1 MYFSEWLNYCITSYD
16 LIANHYSRSLRCTC
30 RVSPRSAIATNRY
43 AERNHFNRSTSRRE
57 EGILSEVTAVAL
69 KRVLAWQITQE
80 MNKRGMSKTQMAEA
94 MSTSRS
100 SLDRLL
106 NPNNTSVTLKTI
118 NRAASIL
125 GKRLQIELV
134 DA

>member
-1 MYFSEWLNYCITSYD
+1 MTKNIHIGSSFDEFL
-16 LIANHYSRSLRCTC
+16 
-30 RVSPRSAIATNRY
+30 
-43 AERNHFNRSTSRRE
+43 EE

-80 MNKRGMSKTQMAEA
+80 MNKRGMSKTQMADA
-94 MSTSRS
+94 MNTSKS

-118 NRAASIL
+118 DRAASIL

>member
-1 MYFSEWLNYCITSYD
+1 
-16 LIANHYSRSLRCTC
+16 
-30 RVSPRSAIATNRY
+30 
-43 AERNHFNRSTSRRE
+43 
-57 EGILSEVTAVAL
+57 
-69 KRVLAWQITQE
+69 

>member
-1 MYFSEWLNYCITSYD
+1 MTKNIHIGSSFDEFL
-16 LIANHYSRSLRCTC
+16 
-30 RVSPRSAIATNRY
+30 
-43 AERNHFNRSTSRRE
+43 EE

-69 KRVLAWQITQE
+69 KRVIAWQITQE

-118 NRAASIL
+118 DRAASIL

>member
-1 MYFSEWLNYCITSYD
+1 MTKNIHIGSSFDEFL
-16 LIANHYSRSLRCTC
+16 
-30 RVSPRSAIATNRY
+30 
-43 AERNHFNRSTSRRE
+43 EE

-94 MSTSRS
+94 MNTSRS

-118 NRAASIL
+118 DRAASIL